1 MSFRGYWKA
10 TSIQRAAGAGKV
22 DEIVQARYRARSGVP
37 GTDEVSVQI
46 LQKHKASQRRWE
58 ENYEGSLGNIDTR
71 ECFQKGV
78 TLNKLW

>member
-46 LQKHKASQRRWE
+46 LEKHKVKSLRGERSQPE
-58 ENYEGSLGNIDTR
+58 TMGG
-71 ECFQKGV
+71 
-78 TLNKLW
+78 KL